1 MGADRTFSSRPA
13 FILAAIAAAV
23 GLGNIWRFPYLAGA
37 NGGGAFVLVY
47 LFCVF
52 FVAIPILIAELHIGK
67 LGRNSPPM
75 AMERVAEQAGYSKY
89 WSLLGWMGLIVSYL
103 IATYYSVISGWIL
116 KYIFKGASS
125 FDNALPSEIPGQF
138 ADLLANPV
146 ELIFWHTIFMGL
158 SVFIVYRGLRKGIER
173 TVKILMPCF
182 FVMMLMLIVYALVVG
197 DAATAFRFLFQ
208 PDFTKIN
215 GQVILAAIGQSFFSI
230 GVAMGLMMTY
240 GSYMTEETSVTR
252 SAFIIC
258 LSDTLIALL
267 AGLMIF
273 PLVFGNQLDPTEGPG
288 LIFVVLPIAF
298 VNMPGGF
305 LFGSIFFLL
314 LVFIALTSQIA
325 VLEPIVAYAEDRWN
339 IKRGAGSLLFG
350 FVAWCLGPAT
360 VFSFNLWS
368 DVKPLDAYQLFTG
381 KTIFD
386 LIDYF
391 TANVMMPL
399 GAIVISL
406 FVGWKLQAE
415 KLKSDL
421 GFVSE
426 FFFKMWLLLVRFLAP
441 IAIFAIFISNFI

>member
-1 MGADRTFSSRPA
+1 MKANKTFSSRPA
-13 FILAAIAAAV
+13 FILAAIAAAI
-23 GLGNIWRFPYLAGA
+23 GLGNIWRFPYIAGA

-47 LFCVF
+47 LVCVF
-52 FVAIPILIAELHIGK
+52 FVAIPILIAELYLGK
-67 LGRNSPPM
+67 LGRNSPPL

-89 WSLLGWMGLIVSYL
+89 WSLLGWMGLIVAYL

-116 KYIFKGASS
+116 KYIFKAASN
-125 FDNALPSEIPGQF
+125 FDNALPSEIPAQF
-138 ADLLANPV
+138 AELLANPM

-158 SVFIVYRGLRKGIER
+158 SVFIVNRGLRRGIER

-182 FVMMLMLIVYALVVG
+182 FVMMLMLIAYALVVG
-197 DAATAFRFLFQ
+197 DAAAALRFLFQ

-215 GQVILAAIGQSFFSI
+215 GQVLLAAIGQAFFSI

-240 GSYMTEETSVTR
+240 GSYMTEETPIIR
-252 SAFIIC
+252 SAFIIS
-258 LSDTLIALL
+258 LSDTLIAIL

-273 PLVFGNQLDPTEGPG
+273 PLVFGNQLDPTEGAG
-288 LIFVVLPIAF
+288 LIFVVLPTAF
-298 VNMPGGF
+298 ASMPGGF
-305 LFGSIFFLL
+305 LSGPIFFLL
-314 LVFIALTSQIA
+314 LVFVAITSMIAI
-325 VLEPIVAYAEDRWN
+325 LEPIVAYAEDRWN
-339 IKRGAGSLLFG
+339 MKREAGSFLFG
-350 FVAWCLGPAT
+350 FIAWSLGLMT

-368 DVKPLDAYQLFTG
+368 DVKPLDAFQLFTG

-399 GAIVISL
+399 GAIIISL
-406 FVGWKLQAE
+406 FVGWKMQVE

-426 FFFKMWLLLVRFLAP
+426 FFFRMWLLLVRFLAP